1 MTEWA
6 SPTLFCEQKR
16 IVKRIRKNG
25 ENMNKIA
32 QRVYDLA
39 LPLAQSQG
47 VELWD
52 VDYVK
57 EGGQWFLRVYIDK
70 DGGVGI
76 DDCERFSRAFDPMLD
91 EADPIPGSY
100 VFEVSS
106 AGAERELKRPS
117 DFERFLGSHVEVKLY
132 KAVAGQKTF
141 TGTLS
146 AYENGDVTVTVGT
159 EIHRFEKA
167 LVASVH
173 LRIV

>member
-1 MTEWA
+1 M
-6 SPTLFCEQKR
+6 
-16 IVKRIRKNG
+16 IRKSG

-32 QRVYDLA
+32 QSVYELA
-39 LPLAQSQG
+39 LPLAREQG

-52 VDYVK
+52 VEYVK

-76 DDCERFSRAFDPMLD
+76 DDCERFSRAFDPVLD

-117 DFERFLGSHVEVKLY
+117 DFARFLGSHVEVKLY
-132 KAVAGQKTF
+132 KAVEQQKTWR
-141 TGTLS
+141 GTLT
-146 AYENGDVTVTVGT
+146 AYADGDVTVTVGAET
-159 EIHRFEKA
+159 HTFEKA